1 MIFSVLGGD
10 DRSVYLAKLLRRDC
24 HTVRAFALEKAI
36 PDCAESPEAALSGT
50 DCVILPLP
58 CGQGGVLNAP
68 YSAAE
73 HRFETLLSS
82 ADAGTVVCAGRVTAE
97 LREVCD
103 ANALALHDYFLDEC
117 FTLKNAE
124 LTAEGALA
132 LLLSAPWAL
141 RGSRVLI
148 CGFGRIGQMLAGML
162 LPLGCRVTVAA
173 RRREARAL
181 ARALGYAALPLEP
194 EMLTGERWDAVV
206 NTVPAALLGAEVLEG
221 FGRAQLIELASPP
234 YGFDFDAAKALGREI
249 ILAAGLPGKSAPRAA
264 AEAVRDT
271 VYGILEEST
280 WKSCGSGWR

>member
-1 MIFSVLGGD
+1 MIFSVFGGD

-24 HTVRAFALEKAI
+24 HTVRTFALESAL
-36 PDCAESPEAALSGT
+36 PDCEESPEAALSGT
-50 DCVILPLP
+50 DCIVLPLP

-68 YSAAE
+68 HSAAE
-73 HRFETLLSS
+73 HRFDVLLAS
-82 ADAGTVVCAGRVTAE
+82 AAPGTPVCAGRVTAE
-97 LREVCD
+97 LREVC
-103 ANALALHDYFLDEC
+103 AACGLPLHDYYPDEC

-124 LTAEGALA
+124 LTAEGALS

-181 ARALGYAALPLEP
+181 ALALGCAALPIDP
-194 EMLTGERWDAVV
+194 EALGAERWDAVV
-206 NTVPAALLGAEVLEG
+206 NTIPAVLFGAEALKG

-234 YGFDFDAAKALGREI
+234 YGFDFDAAKVLGREI
-249 ILAAGLPGKSAPRAA
+249 ILASGLPGKSAPYSAA
-264 AEAVRDT
+264 QALRDAI
-271 VYGILEEST
+271 YEILEEQA
-280 WKSCGSGWR
+280 WKLCESGWR